1 MFNLTRKRHSRC
13 DDPDVA
19 PRLSEA
25 AIIALLGVMIRAL
38 LAALLGRARAQPRA
52 IGVDG
57 VMAGVLRSEAEAEM
71 TLEPYVEWVAVPAP
85 WRNGRL
91 LPKRHAR
98 VPGAQMPAHGVRL
111 AALVRGPPLAV

>member
-1 MFNLTRKRHSRC
+1 MTDTPTHPPCAAPSI
-13 DDPDVA
+13 VA
-19 PRLSEA
+19 VIGAMLR
-25 AIIALLGVMIRAL
+25 VL
-38 LAALLGRARAQPRA
+38 LAALFGVAGARQRALARP
-52 IGVDG
+52 G
-57 VMAGVLRSEAEAEM
+57 VMTVVLLAEAEAEM